1 MRILVNDWEHAC
13 QFYEHRLGLPVTF
26 KDASLGWAEF
36 DLGGP
41 HLGLERVA
49 DDDDEGQALIGRFL
63 GISLQVDDI
72 ADAYEQL
79 KAQGCGVYRTAYQAT
94 LGRQLGP
101 FPRPGGQHHHAF
113 GLSTLRLGPGWLD
126 LMHAPLSPT
135 QNRRLERGL
144 AARGIHRTR

>member
-1 MRILVNDWEHAC
+1 MKLYAVRIFVNDWERAC

-79 KAQGCGVYRTAYQAT
+79 KAKGVVFTEPPTKQPWGGSLAHFRDPEGNIIT
-94 LGRQLGP
+94 LLG
-101 FPRPGGQHHHAF
+101 
-113 GLSTLRLGPGWLD
+113 
-126 LMHAPLSPT
+126 
-135 QNRRLERGL
+135 
-144 AARGIHRTR
+144 